1 MDDLSALA
9 QRLGRV
15 GSLDLRQAL
24 KPRGAVVELADGVAR
39 VVGLSDVGAEELVAF
54 DSGAFGMAYELAP
67 ARTGVVLLDGAD
79 RVTVGQGVQPL
90 GRLPSLP
97 VSSQLLGR
105 VVDPL
110 GRPLDDRPAPA
121 GEQRPVLREAP
132 HLTERAPVERPLLTG
147 VMVIDAAIP
156 IGRGQR
162 QLIVGDR
169 NVGKTALALDL
180 VAAQRAGDVACVYVV
195 VGQPISRVLSIREA
209 LQNRG
214 ALSNTVV
221 IASDAADAPGLQY
234 LAPYAGATAAE
245 YFRDQGQDA
254 LVVYD
259 DLTKHADAY
268 RELAL
273 LLGRPPGREAFPG
286 DIFYIHAQLLER
298 ATALNDAHGG
308 GSVTAF
314 PIVETTDSDLSAYIP
329 TNLISIT
336 DGQVYLDTGRFERNQ
351 RPAVDVG
358 RSVSRV
364 GGAAQLGPMRAAA
377 RNLRITMSR
386 FEALEALTR
395 VGLDVD
401 PATRN
406 SAASSVSAV
415 ATTHAW
421 SPPAQNAEASSVQG
435 RRSAWVTARERYSSS
450 VTSRS
455 AVSTRHRRACAE
467 SWTSCFAW
475 PKTCSRR
482 TWPNGWRVSISS
494 RVDSAESGAI
504 TQRVCVCYR
513 SSRSTPRSRPPSA
526 TSAMPASPSPPFGSI
541 CTSSCTICCST
552 HSPPNTARGWSRPKP
567 QKSRSNS
574 APAGF
579 AATWRPHAE
588 RRARRR

>member
-1 MDDLSALA
+1 MGDLSALA
-9 QRLGRV
+9 QRVGRI
-15 GSLDLRQAL
+15 GGLDLRQAL
-24 KPRGAVVELADGVAR
+24 KPRGAVVEVGDGVAR
-39 VVGLSDVGAEELVAF
+39 VVGLSGVGSEELVVF
-54 DSGAFGMAYELAP
+54 DSGAVGMAYELAP
-67 ARTGVVLLDGAD
+67 DRTGVVLLGGAD
-79 RVTVGQGVQPL
+79 RVTAGEGVQPL
-90 GRLPSLP
+90 GWLPSLP
-97 VSSQLLGR
+97 ASRELLGR

-121 GEQRPVLREAP
+121 GEQRPVLRDAP
-132 HLTERAPVERPLLTG
+132 PLTERAPVDRPLLTG

-156 IGRGQR
+156 IARGQR

-169 NVGKTALALDL
+169 NVGKTALALDI
-180 VAAQRAGDVACVYVV
+180 VAAQCSGDVACVYVA

-209 LQNRG
+209 LQKRG

-245 YFRDQGQDA
+245 YFRDQGHDA

-298 ATALNDAHGG
+298 ATALNDASGG

-314 PIVETTDSDLSAYIP
+314 PIIETTDSDLSSYIP

-336 DGQVYLDTGRFERNQ
+336 DGQVYLDTGRYERNQ
-351 RPAVDVG
+351 RPAVDIG

-364 GGAAQLGPMRAAA
+364 GGAAQLGPMRTAA

-401 PATRN
+401 PATRKAVERGRILREILRQPRFTIRTVAAQIFALTAVSEGWLDPVPPTEAGQVVW
-406 SAASSVSAV
+406 SAAEDLRSELADIADDLDAGRAPSGDWKDRMRAL
-415 ATTHAW
+415 
-421 SPPAQNAEASSVQG
+421 VQ
-435 RRSAWVTARERYSSS
+435 RFLPERS
-450 VTSRS
+450 
-455 AVSTRHRRACAE
+455 
-467 SWTSCFAW
+467 
-475 PKTCSRR
+475 
-482 TWPNGWRVSISS
+482 
-494 RVDSAESGAI
+494 
-504 TQRVCVCYR
+504 
-513 SSRSTPRSRPPSA
+513 
-526 TSAMPASPSPPFGSI
+526 
-541 CTSSCTICCST
+541 
-552 HSPPNTARGWSRPKP
+552 
-567 QKSRSNS
+567 
-574 APAGF
+574 
-579 AATWRPHAE
+579 
-588 RRARRR
+588 